1 MGTSH
6 LSILNNQVGPVM
18 VTGAGGVIGQA
29 LVENLTAAGYA
40 DVVGL
45 VSKDGDLCSFDETM
59 ALMESHR
66 PALIFHMAA
75 RVSGIMGNMKNR
87 ALAYLDNIRINT
99 NVIEAARSVGVKKI
113 VAMGTT
119 AIYSDLVTLPMK
131 EDDLWLGPPHASE
144 APYGHAKRAMLA
156 QLEAY
161 KEQYGIDFA
170 YAISTNLYGAHDRF
184 DEQYGHVV
192 PSLVSKFY
200 SASLSGEDVTVWGDG
215 SPQRD
220 FLYSRDAAEA
230 LRLIGEKGHGAINL
244 ASGSPVKIRDVVE
257 LLAEISRIKGAVRWD
272 STKPNGQMLRQYSVD
287 RLSEI
292 GFSPQYSLQEG
303 LKETYDWFSQNQDNL
318 RGSSVQT

>member
-1 MGTSH
+1 
-6 LSILNNQVGPVM
+6 M
-18 VTGAGGVIGQA
+18 VTGAGGVIGKA
-29 LVENLTAAGYA
+29 LVENLTAAGYEN
-40 DVVGL
+40 VVGL
-45 VSKDGDLCSFDETM
+45 VSADGDLCSFDETM
-59 ALMESHR
+59 TLMETHR
-66 PALIFHMAA
+66 PAMVFHMAA

-99 NVIEAARSVGVKKI
+99 NVIESARLTGVKKI

-161 KEQYGIDFA
+161 REQYGIDFA

-192 PSLVSKFY
+192 PSLISKFY
-200 SASLSGEDVTVWGDG
+200 SASRSGDDVTVWGDG

-230 LRLIGEKGHGAINL
+230 LRLIGENGHGPINL

-257 LLAEISRIKGAVRWD
+257 ILAEISEITGVVRWD
-272 STKPNGQMLRQYSVD
+272 ASKPNGQMLRQYSVD
-287 RLSEI
+287 RLSSL
-292 GFSPQYSLQEG
+292 GFIPRYSLKDG
-303 LKETYDWFSQNQDNL
+303 LRETYDWFAQNQGNL
-318 RGSSVQT
+318 RGSSVQS